1 MPEEDVAVTTT
12 TEIATAPS
20 ESPAARIAFIG
31 GFLLLISVI
40 PALQMV
46 WELSHGEPVQ
56 VLEVFRASPTAEGL
70 AQFERAVEDH
80 SLVGREVRE
89 RWHWL
94 RLVALHAGN
103 QKTVVGRGE
112 SVFYRPSLD
121 FAVAPGFM
129 DHPAA
134 EGHPV
139 RAIIAFEDCL
149 RRQGVQLVLL
159 ITPGK
164 ESIYPEWLSRR
175 YHAQDGPAANRD
187 MPAFLDAMRQA
198 GVTVVYP
205 AETMWRARH
214 GTPLYLKQDT
224 HWTPEG
230 MALAANELLEVL
242 DADLSGAEG
251 LASQPVQVTR
261 NGDLYDM
268 LGLPEYLRAPLP
280 RQSVTVQQVIDA
292 SGRPIEPD
300 MQSPVVLL
308 GDSFTNIYSLA
319 DMGWGDHAGLAE
331 QLALRL
337 DRPVDAIALNDG
349 GVNTARGNLARRPD
363 ALSGK
368 RVVIW
373 QFAARDL
380 VVKNGEWQ
388 AIEIGG
394 RQGG

>member
-12 TEIATAPS
+12 TELAKAPS

-40 PALQMV
+40 PAIQTV
-46 WELSHGEPVQ
+46 WELSHGERLQ
-56 VLEVFRASPTAEGL
+56 VLEVFSASPTAEGL
-70 AQFERAVEDH
+70 AQFERAVEEH

-94 RLVALHAGN
+94 RLVALRAGN
-103 QKTVVGRGE
+103 QKTVLGVGD

-121 FAVAPGFM
+121 SAVAP
-129 DHPAA
+129 
-134 EGHPV
+134 
-139 RAIIAFEDCL
+139 
-149 RRQGVQLVLL
+149 
-159 ITPGK
+159 
-164 ESIYPEWLSRR
+164 R
-175 YHAQDGPAANRD
+175 YRAQDGPAANRD
-187 MPAFLDAMRQA
+187 MPAFLDAMQQA

-205 AETMWRARH
+205 ADAMWRARN
-214 GTPLYLKQDT
+214 GAPLYLKQDT

-230 MALAANELLEVL
+230 MALAADELLQAL
-242 DADLSGAEG
+242 DEDLSGATG
-251 LASQPVQVTR
+251 LTARPMQVAC

-268 LGLPEYLRAPLP
+268 LGLPDYLRAPLP
-280 RQSVTVQQVIDA
+280 RQSVAVQQVVDA
-292 SGRPIEPD
+292 SGRPIDAD

-319 DMGWGDHAGLAE
+319 DMGWGDHAGLGE

-337 DRPVDAIALNDG
+337 DRPVDVIALNDG

-380 VVKNGEWQ
+380 VLKNREWQ
-388 AIEIGG
+388 IIEIDG
-394 RQGG
+394 RQGGPIQ